1 MTEVFNRLIKETL
14 VGMIHDDPRSWDD
27 QLNCAILALNCSYHA
42 SIKNV
47 PYTVFYGRPPPLPYG
62 ELTKPSV
69 LNYSLEDDDPA
80 SIFARMQ
87 KAFRNAKIASENA
100 HDLTVKYRKVK
111 PVTLKIADTV
121 FLSNDAKKR
130 GPHSKFQMR
139 WTGPYRI
146 TAILGPVN
154 YEIEPTCAK
163 GRKQIVHINRLKPA
177 RRAEEAPYFS
187 VGAES
192 NEREGKEEEDKKTV
206 RGNGAEGKE
215 KETDQPKVI
224 YIQSKER
231 PKGEP
236 KAQTTPRYALRSL
249 GPVPENRL

>member
-47 PYTVFYGRPPPLPYG
+47 PYTVFYGRPPSLPYM

-69 LNYSLEDDDPA
+69 LNYSREDDDPA

-87 KAFRNAKIASENA
+87 KAFRNAKIASDNA
-100 HDLTVKYRKVK
+100 HDLTVRYQKIK
-111 PVTLKIADTV
+111 PVTLKLADTV

-130 GPHSKFQMR
+130 GPNSKFQMK
-139 WTGPYRI
+139 WIGPYRI
-146 TAILGPVN
+146 TALLGPVN
-154 YEIEPTCAK
+154 YEIEPLCVK

-177 RRAEEAPYFS
+177 TQADEAPYFN
-187 VGAES
+187 VGAEC
-192 NEREGKEEEDKKTV
+192 NEREEKEQDKAAGESK
-206 RGNGAEGKE
+206 AEGEE
-215 KETDQPKVI
+215 KETDQPTVI
-224 YIQSKER
+224 YIQSRGRPRKE
-231 PKGEP
+231 PQAE
-236 KAQTTPRYALRSL
+236 AAPRYALRSL
-249 GPVPENRL
+249 GPVPEHRP